1 MGKSHDPRMH
11 SAEHIL
17 NGVMVKTF
25 GCERC
30 FSAHINPKKSKCDYR
45 FERALADN
53 EAADIE
59 RAVNEQLAR
68 NLDVSEETI
77 SREEAEDRYNL
88 MRLPQGVDSVRIV
101 KVGDFDAC
109 PCIGEHVKNTAEIG
123 RFVLG
128 SHDFKDG
135 VLRLRFKLTA
145 PC

>member
-1 MGKSHDPRMH
+1 MGKPHDPRMH

-25 GCERC
+25 GCDRC

-45 FERALADN
+45 FERALADD
-53 EAADIE
+53 EAAGIE
-59 RAVNEQLAR
+59 QAVNEQLAR
-68 NLDVSEETI
+68 NLDVNEEVV
-77 SREEAEDRYNL
+77 SREQAERLYNL
-88 MRLPQGVDSVRIV
+88 KRLPQGVDTVRIV
-101 KVGDFDAC
+101 KMGDFDAC